1 MLKLCTCLKVN
12 IGVQTLIYYFVLK
25 NLKYS
30 SSHIV
35 EAQNPFSH
43 KRVNH
48 VRPSRL
54 RLRNDKKVNQKKDKS
69 TVRIYHLGP

>member
-1 MLKLCTCLKVN
+1 M
-12 IGVQTLIYYFVLK
+12 YYFVLK
-25 NLKYS
+25 NLKYTVL
-30 SSHIV
+30 HTLLKLKIL
-35 EAQNPFSH
+35 SH

-69 TVRIYHLGP
+69 TVRIYHLGPWDFHISLNNNIIYRTL